1 MLARL
6 IEWSIDNRLVVLVA
20 ALLLVF
26 TGGYL
31 AVTMP
36 IDVFPDLTAPT
47 VTVLTEAHGMATEEV
62 ERLITFP
69 IETSVTGATGV
80 RRVRSSSALGIS
92 VIWVEFD
99 WGTDIYRARQI
110 VNEKLQLVAANLPEQ
125 ADVPVMGPITSIM
138 GEIMLVGLRSDTL
151 SLMELRTIADWT
163 IRYRLMAVPGVAQV
177 VPLGGEVRQYQ
188 VLVDPAR
195 LAAYGLSIDD
205 VAEAAGE
212 AHDSGTGSFIN
223 YRSRELPVRV
233 LGQVHSLDE
242 LGRSV
247 VQRRAG
253 GTILIEHVAET
264 RLAGAPKLGAAAVN
278 GSPAVVLSVMKQPG
292 IDTLAL
298 TERIDEELDRI
309 AEGLPAGVTIERE
322 IFRQATFISRA
333 IENVVGALRD
343 GAVLAVV
350 VLLVFLISWRTTLI
364 SALAIPLSLLA
375 TVWGLWALGI
385 TINTMTLGG
394 MAIAIGSLVDDAII
408 GVENI
413 FKRLRQRTAG
423 LAGDSSA
430 DAPDSDEAPAPARQL
445 DAADIRSA
453 VLDGAREV
461 VVPIVY
467 ATLVVIAVFLPLF
480 FLSGVEGRLLQPLGL
495 AYVLAILASLLVSFT
510 VTPALCLM
518 LLPAAARKRTGEPPV
533 VRALQRL
540 YRPTIRLVVRW
551 PRVVVGLG
559 CIALVGAVLSFPFMG
574 RTFLPEF
581 NEGTLVIN
589 SVTLPGTSLMDSD
602 VLGTMIEQ
610 IALDEPEVVATSRRT
625 GRAEMSEHAQGAN
638 ESEIDVVYQLG
649 ERSREDF
656 LESLRANLTLVP
668 GTTITIGQP
677 LGHRIDHMLSGT
689 RAAIAIKVF
698 GPDLGTLRELARQ
711 IRDSVE
717 GTSGLVDL
725 QVEQQAHVPQLQV
738 SVDRE
743 ALYRYG
749 ASAKEVLEQVE
760 AAVGGRI
767 VGQIREGDRVFNLVV
782 RLVDDARDDPDVIMR
797 LPVRTQR
804 GLIPLG
810 QLASVREERGPNL
823 VNRENGQR
831 KIVVS
836 ANVAGRDVGSVVDEL
851 RQRIDAG
858 VDLPADYFVQFGGQ
872 FESQQRAART
882 ISLASLLAFALIG
895 LLLHMAFGSW
905 RASTVVMLSL
915 PLSLIGGV
923 ATIFATG
930 GVLSIASLVGLVT
943 LFGIAARNGI
953 LLVARYRDLTAAGRG
968 LEEVVREGSVDRLAP
983 ILMTALTTGLALI
996 PLALGGGEPGNEIQ
1010 TPLAQVVLGG
1020 LLTSTAL
1027 SLVVLPAAYMLL
1039 GEQRVERP

>member
-6 IEWSIDNRLVVLVA
+6 IEWSVDNQIVVLA
-20 ALLLVF
+20 AAILLVF
-26 TGGYL
+26 GGGYL
-31 AVTMP
+31 AVIMP

-47 VTVLTEAHGMATEEV
+47 VTVLTEAHGLATEEV

-92 VIWVEFD
+92 VVWVEFD
-99 WGTDIYRARQI
+99 WGTDIYLARQI
-110 VNEKLQLVAANLPEQ
+110 VNEKLQLAAANLPEQ

-138 GEIMLVGLRSDTL
+138 GEIMLIGLRSDTL

-188 VLVDPAR
+188 VQVDPIR

-205 VAEAAGE
+205 VAEAAAA
-212 AHDSGTGSFIN
+212 AHDAGSGSFIN
-223 YRSRELPVRV
+223 YRSRELPVRA
-233 LGQVHSLDE
+233 LGQVYSLE
-242 LGRSV
+242 ALGRSV
-247 VQRRAG
+247 VQRRDR
-253 GTILIEHVAET
+253 GTILIDHLAET

-278 GSPAVVLSVMKQPG
+278 GSPAVLLSVLKQPG
-292 IDTLAL
+292 IDTVEL
-298 TERIDEELDRI
+298 TARIDDELDRI
-309 AEGLPAGVTIERE
+309 AARLPAGVTMERE
-322 IFRQATFISRA
+322 IFRQATFISAA
-333 IENVVGALRD
+333 IENVAAALRD
-343 GAVLAVV
+343 GAVLAVL
-350 VLLVFLISWRTTLI
+350 VLLVFLVSWRTTLI

-375 TVWGLWALGI
+375 TVGGLWALGI

-394 MAIAIGSLVDDAII
+394 MAIAIGALVDDAII

-413 FKRLRQRTAG
+413 LKRLRQRIAG
-423 LAGDSSA
+423 LAP
-430 DAPDSDEAPAPARQL
+430 DAPAEASAPIETSERATALDPAG
-445 DAADIRSA
+445 IRA
-453 VLDGAREV
+453 TVLGAAREV
-461 VVPIVY
+461 VVPIVF

-495 AYVLAILASLLVSFT
+495 AYVLAILASLLVSLT
-510 VTPALCLM
+510 VTPVLCLIM
-518 LLPAAARKRTGEPPV
+518 LPAAARQRSDEPPV
-533 VRALQRL
+533 VRAFQRL

-551 PRVVVGLG
+551 PRAVVGLG
-559 CIALVGAVLSFPFMG
+559 CVALVAALLSFPFMG

-589 SVTLPGTSLMDSD
+589 SVTLPGTGLADSD
-602 VLGTMIEQ
+602 VLGTMIER

-638 ESEIDVVYQLG
+638 ESEIDVVYRLG
-649 ERSREDF
+649 DRSRADF
-656 LESLRANLTLVP
+656 LESLRAQLTLVP

-689 RAAIAIKVF
+689 QAAIAIKIF
-698 GPDLGTLRELARQ
+698 GPDLGTLRELAREVY
-711 IRDSVE
+711 DSIE
-717 GTSGLVDL
+717 GSAGLVDL

-738 SVDRE
+738 AVDRE
-743 ALYRYG
+743 RLYRYG
-749 ASAKEVLEQVE
+749 ASPKDVLEQVE
-760 AAVGGRI
+760 AAVGGRV
-767 VGQIREGDRVFNLVV
+767 VGQIREGDRVFDLVV
-782 RLVDDARDDPDVIMR
+782 RLIEEARNDPDAVMR
-797 LPVRTQR
+797 LPVHTER
-804 GLIPLG
+804 GLIPVG
-810 QLASVREERGPNL
+810 QIATVREERGPNL

-836 ANVAGRDVGSVVDEL
+836 ANVAGRDIGSIVEEL
-851 RQRIDAG
+851 RERIDAG
-858 VDLPADYFVQFGGQ
+858 VELPADYFVRFGGQ
-872 FESQQRAART
+872 FESQQQASRT
-882 ISLASLLAFALIG
+882 IFLTSLLAFALIA
-895 LLLHMAFGSW
+895 LLLHTAFHSW
-905 RASTVVMLSL
+905 RAATLVMLSL

-930 GVLSIASLVGLVT
+930 GVLSIAALVGLVT

-953 LLVARYRDLTAAGRG
+953 LLVARYRDLTATGHDF
-968 LEEVVREGSVDRLAP
+968 EHVVREGSVDRLAP

-996 PLALGGGEPGNEIQ
+996 PLALGGGQPGNEIQ

-1027 SLVVLPAAYMLL
+1027 SLVVLPAAYVLW
-1039 GEQRVERP
+1039 GERRSR

>member
-20 ALLLVF
+20 AALLVF
-26 TGGYL
+26 AGGYL
-31 AVTMP
+31 SVTMP

-110 VNEKLQLVAANLPEQ
+110 VNEKLQLAAANLPEQ

-138 GEIMLVGLRSDTL
+138 GEIMLIGLRSDTL

-223 YRSRELPVRV
+223 YRGRELPVRV
-233 LGQVHSLDE
+233 LGQVHSLDS

-247 VQRRAG
+247 VQRREG
-253 GTILIEHVAET
+253 GTILINHLAET

-278 GSPAVVLSVMKQPG
+278 GRPAVILSVMKQPG

-298 TERIDEELDRI
+298 TARIDDELDRI
-309 AEGLPAGVTIERE
+309 GEGLPAGVTIERE

-333 IENVVGALRD
+333 IENVVAALRD
-343 GAVLAVV
+343 GAILAVV
-350 VLLVFLISWRTTLI
+350 VLMIFLISWRTTLI

-375 TVWGLWALGI
+375 TVCGLWVLGI

-413 FKRLRQRTAG
+413 LKQLRQRTAG
-423 LAGDSSA
+423 LAASGVEASA
-430 DAPDSDEAPAPARQL
+430 SDETVLPATKL
-445 DAADIRSA
+445 DAADIRNA

-480 FLSGVEGRLLQPLGL
+480 FLSGVEGRLLRPLGL

-518 LLPAAARKRTGEPPV
+518 LLPAAARKRTDEPPV

-551 PRVVVGLG
+551 PRAVVGLG
-559 CIALVGAVLSFPFMG
+559 CIALIGALLSFPFMG

-589 SVTLPGTSLMDSD
+589 SVTLPGTSLPDSD

-610 IALDEPEVVATSRRT
+610 IVLDEPEVVATSRRT

-689 RAAIAIKVF
+689 RAAIAIKIF

-711 IRDSVE
+711 IHDSVE

-743 ALYRYG
+743 ALSRYG

-767 VGQIREGDRVFNLVV
+767 VGQIREGDRVFDLVV
-782 RLVDDARDDPDVIMR
+782 RLVDDARDDPDAVMR
-797 LPVRTQR
+797 IPVRTQR

-872 FESQQRAART
+872 FESQQQAART
-882 ISLASLLAFALIG
+882 ISLASLLAVALIG
-895 LLLHMAFGSW
+895 LLLHMAFRSW

-930 GVLSIASLVGLVT
+930 GVLSIAALVGLVT

-953 LLVARYRDLTAAGRG
+953 LLVARYRDLTAAGHD
-968 LEEVVREGSVDRLAP
+968 LAQVVREGSVDRLAP

-996 PLALGGGEPGNEIQ
+996 PLALGGGQPGNEIQ

-1039 GEQRVERP
+1039 GEQRIERS

>member
-6 IEWSIDNRLVVLVA
+6 IEWSVDNRIVVLA
-20 ALLLVF
+20 AAIVLVF
-26 TGGYL
+26 AGGYL
-31 AVTMP
+31 AVIMP

-92 VIWVEFD
+92 VVWVEFD

-110 VNEKLQLVAANLPEQ
+110 VNEKLQLAAANLPEQ

-138 GEIMLVGLRSDTL
+138 GEIMLIGLRSDTL

-188 VLVDPAR
+188 VQVDPVR

-205 VAEAAGE
+205 VAAAAGE
-212 AHDSGTGSFIN
+212 AHDSGSGSFIN
-223 YRSRELPVRV
+223 YRSRELPVRA
-233 LGQVHSLDE
+233 LGQVHSLDA

-247 VQRRAG
+247 VQRRDR
-253 GTILIEHVAET
+253 GTILIDHLAES
-264 RLAGAPKLGAAAVN
+264 RIAGAPKLGAAAVN
-278 GSPAVVLSVMKQPG
+278 GNPAVVLSVQKQPG
-292 IDTLAL
+292 IDTVAL
-298 TERIDEELDRI
+298 TARIDDELDRI
-309 AEGLPAGVTIERE
+309 AGGLPAGVTIERE
-322 IFRQATFISRA
+322 IFRQATFIRGA
-333 IENVVGALRD
+333 IENVAAALRD
-343 GAVLAVV
+343 GAILAVL
-350 VLLVFLISWRTTLI
+350 VLLVFLVSWRTTLI

-375 TVWGLWALGI
+375 TVAGLWALGI

-394 MAIAIGSLVDDAII
+394 MAIAIGALVDDAII

-413 FKRLRQRTAG
+413 LKRLRQRIAGTATG
-423 LAGDSSA
+423 AT
-430 DAPDSDEAPAPARQL
+430 PL
-445 DAADIRSA
+445 DAAGIRA
-453 VLDGAREV
+453 VVLDAAREV

-495 AYVLAILASLLVSFT
+495 AYVLAILASLLVSLT
-510 VTPALCLM
+510 VTPALCLIM
-518 LLPAAARKRTGEPPV
+518 LPAAARQRSDEPPV
-533 VRALQRL
+533 VRAFQRL
-540 YRPTIRLVVRW
+540 YRPTVGVVVRW
-551 PRVVVGLG
+551 PRAVVGLA
-559 CIALVGAVLSFPFMG
+559 CMALVGAVLSFPYMG

-589 SVTLPGTSLMDSD
+589 SVTLPGTSLADAD

-638 ESEIDVVYQLG
+638 ESEIDVVYGLV
-649 ERSREDF
+649 ERSRADF

-677 LGHRIDHMLSGT
+677 IGHRIDHMLSGT
-689 RAAIAIKVF
+689 QAAIAIKVF
-698 GPDLGTLRELARQ
+698 GPDLATLRELAREV
-711 IRDSVE
+711 RDNIE
-717 GTSGLVDL
+717 GTAGLVDL
-725 QVEQQAHVPQLQV
+725 QVEQQTHVPQLQV
-738 SVDRE
+738 AVARE

-749 ASAKEVLEQVE
+749 ASAKDILEQVE

-767 VGQIREGDRVFNLVV
+767 VGQIREGDRVFDLVV
-782 RLVDDARDDPDVIMR
+782 RLVEEARNDPDAVMR

-804 GLIPLG
+804 GLIPVG
-810 QLASVREERGPNL
+810 QLATVREERGPNL

-836 ANVAGRDVGSVVDEL
+836 ANVAGRDIGSIVDEV

-858 VDLPADYFVQFGGQ
+858 VDFPADYFVQFGGQ
-872 FESQQRAART
+872 FESQQQAART

-895 LLLHMAFGSW
+895 LLLHTAFHSW
-905 RASTVVMLSL
+905 RASTLVMLSL

-923 ATIFATG
+923 VTIFATG
-930 GVLSIASLVGLVT
+930 GVLSIAALVGLVT

-953 LLVARYRDLTAAGRG
+953 LLVARYRDLTAAGYDF
-968 LEEVVREGSVDRLAP
+968 EEVVREGSVDRLAP

-996 PLALGGGEPGNEIQ
+996 PLALGGGQPGNEIQ

-1027 SLVVLPAAYMLL
+1027 SLVVLPAAYMVW
-1039 GEQRVERP
+1039 GERQRTGQRAVSLSN

>member
-1 MLARL
+1 
-6 IEWSIDNRLVVLVA
+6 
-20 ALLLVF
+20 
-26 TGGYL
+26 
-31 AVTMP
+31 
-36 IDVFPDLTAPT
+36 
-47 VTVLTEAHGMATEEV
+47 
-62 ERLITFP
+62 
-69 IETSVTGATGV
+69 
-80 RRVRSSSALGIS
+80 
-92 VIWVEFD
+92 
-99 WGTDIYRARQI
+99 
-110 VNEKLQLVAANLPEQ
+110 
-125 ADVPVMGPITSIM
+125 
-138 GEIMLVGLRSDTL
+138 
-151 SLMELRTIADWT
+151 
-163 IRYRLMAVPGVAQV
+163 
-177 VPLGGEVRQYQ
+177 
-188 VLVDPAR
+188 
-195 LAAYGLSIDD
+195 
-205 VAEAAGE
+205 
-212 AHDSGTGSFIN
+212 
-223 YRSRELPVRV
+223 
-233 LGQVHSLDE
+233 
-242 LGRSV
+242 
-247 VQRRAG
+247 
-253 GTILIEHVAET
+253 
-264 RLAGAPKLGAAAVN
+264 
-278 GSPAVVLSVMKQPG
+278 
-292 IDTLAL
+292 
-298 TERIDEELDRI
+298 
-309 AEGLPAGVTIERE
+309 
-322 IFRQATFISRA
+322 
-333 IENVVGALRD
+333 
-343 GAVLAVV
+343 
-350 VLLVFLISWRTTLI
+350 
-364 SALAIPLSLLA
+364 
-375 TVWGLWALGI
+375 
-385 TINTMTLGG
+385 MTLGG

-589 SVTLPGTSLMDSD
+589 SVTLPGTSLTDSD

>member
-1 MLARL
+1 MLGRL
-6 IEWSIDNRLVVLVA
+6 IEWSIDTRLVVLVA
-20 ALLLVF
+20 AVLLVF
-26 TGGYL
+26 AGGYL

-36 IDVFPDLTAPT
+36 IDVLPDLTAPT

-110 VNEKLQLVAANLPEQ
+110 VNEKLQLAAANLPEQ

-138 GEIMLVGLRSDTL
+138 GEIMLIGLRSDTL

-212 AHDSGTGSFIN
+212 AHDAGTGSFIN

-233 LGQVHSLDE
+233 LGQVYSLGA

-247 VQRRAG
+247 VQRRER
-253 GTILIEHVAET
+253 GTILIDHLAET
-264 RLAGAPKLGAAAVN
+264 RLAGAPKLGAGAVN
-278 GSPAVVLSVMKQPG
+278 GSPAVVLSIQKQPG
-292 IDTLAL
+292 IDTLEL
-298 TERIDEELDRI
+298 TERIDDELDRI
-309 AEGLPAGVTIERE
+309 TEGLPAGVTIERE
-322 IFRQATFISRA
+322 IFRQATFISGA
-333 IENVVGALRD
+333 IANVAAALRD
-343 GAVLAVV
+343 GAVLAVL
-350 VLLVFLISWRTTLI
+350 VLVVFLLSWRTTLI

-375 TVWGLWALGI
+375 TVCGLWALGI

-394 MAIAIGSLVDDAII
+394 MAIAIGALVDDAII
-408 GVENI
+408 GVENML
-413 FKRLRQRTAG
+413 KRLRQRIAG
-423 LAGDSSA
+423 LTGDSGAEASESA
-430 DAPDSDEAPAPARQL
+430 DAAAPATELNP
-445 DAADIRSA
+445 ADIRIA
-453 VLDGAREV
+453 VLDAAREV

-495 AYVLAILASLLVSFT
+495 AYVLAILASLLVSLT

-518 LLPAAARKRTGEPPV
+518 LLPAAARKSIDEPPV

-551 PRVVVGLG
+551 PRVVVGIA
-559 CIALVGAVLSFPFMG
+559 CIALVGAVSSFPFMG

-589 SVTLPGTSLMDSD
+589 SVTLPGTSLADSD

-649 ERSREDF
+649 ERSRESF

-689 RAAIAIKVF
+689 QAAIAIKVF
-698 GPDLGTLRELARQ
+698 GPDLGTLRGLARQ
-711 IRDSVE
+711 IRDTVE
-717 GTSGLVDL
+717 GTAGLVDL
-725 QVEQQAHVPQLQV
+725 QVEQQAHVPQLQI

-760 AAVGGRI
+760 TAVGGRI
-767 VGQIREGDRVFNLVV
+767 VGQIREGDRVFDLVV
-782 RLVDDARDDPDVIMR
+782 RFVDDARDEPDAVMR
-797 LPVRTQR
+797 LPVHTQR
-804 GLIPLG
+804 GPIPVG

-851 RQRIDAG
+851 RQRIDDG
-858 VDLPADYFVQFGGQ
+858 TDLPADYFVQFGGQ
-872 FESQQRAART
+872 FESQQQAART

-895 LLLHMAFGSW
+895 LLLHTAFRSW

-923 ATIFATG
+923 ATLFATG
-930 GVLSIASLVGLVT
+930 GVLSIAALVGLVT

-953 LLVARYRDLTAAGRG
+953 LLVARYRDLAAAGHDI
-968 LEEVVREGSVDRLAP
+968 EEVVREGSVDRLAP

-996 PLALGGGEPGNEIQ
+996 PLALGGGQPGNEIQ

-1027 SLVVLPAAYMLL
+1027 SLVVLPAAYILL